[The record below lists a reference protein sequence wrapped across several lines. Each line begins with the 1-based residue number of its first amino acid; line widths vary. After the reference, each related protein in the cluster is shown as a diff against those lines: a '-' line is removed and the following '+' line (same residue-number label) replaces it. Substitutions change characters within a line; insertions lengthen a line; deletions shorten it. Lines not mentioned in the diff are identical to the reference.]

1 MTIEVNPIGLV
12 GNDSDISCCWFA
24 LGSLWSTISDFEPG
38 DGITIH
44 APDELL
50 QISPRGQGDLSGEVM
65 KNLGI
70 DEIYLAPHIIDSI
83 GLTGLHPGRNPI
95 VLKDGAFYVR
105 DRELDY
111 RLGVSLIAMSGLEDK
126 WFNPFLPVSLGGGH
140 TAQEFLDVIVRERK
154 WWEESLP
161 FS

>member
-38 DGITIH
+38 DKITIH

-70 DEIYLAPHIIDSI
+70 DEIYLAPH
-83 GLTGLHPGRNPI
+83 H
-95 VLKDGAFYVR
+95 
-105 DRELDY
+105 
-111 RLGVSLIAMSGLEDK
+111 
-126 WFNPFLPVSLGGGH
+126 
-140 TAQEFLDVIVRERK
+140 
-154 WWEESLP
+154 
-161 FS
+161 